1 MASLLEDLDLDAI
14 ADKPAGTYSGGNK
27 RKLCVGI
34 ALVGSP
40 RLVLLD
46 EPLTLIRTLILTLTL
61 TPTLTLTLRPSLSLT
76 CDSSAEA
83 AARA

>member
-1 MASLLEDLDLDAI
+1 MTGRETLRLYARIKGVPNAAIENEIESLLQLLDLAKY

-40 RLVLLD
+40 SLV
-46 EPLTLIRTLILTLTL
+46 
-61 TPTLTLTLRPSLSLT
+61 
-76 CDSSAEA
+76 SSGCS
-83 AARA
+83 RM